1 MSVVK
6 SRALRVLLAGIG
18 WFFVGLAFVGVFLP
32 IIPTTGPVI
41 LAAFLFSKSSDR
53 FDHWLVNNRFFGTIV
68 ADWREGNGFTIRA
81 KFIAVAA
88 IVASFTIT
96 TVWVL
101 NGVYVR
107 AAFWMLAAAI
117 SLYVVSRPTKVAA
130 SAQSLGSDKAAA

>member
-6 SRALRVLLAGIG
+6 SRALRVLLAGTG
-18 WFFVGLAFVGVFLP
+18 WFFVGLAFVGVFVP
-32 IIPTTGPVI
+32 IVPTTGPVI
-41 LAAFLFSKSSDR
+41 FAAFLFSKSSER
-53 FDHWLVNNRFFGTIV
+53 FDHWLVNNRFFGVIV
-68 ADWREGNGFTIRA
+68 ADWREGNGFTVRA
-81 KFIAVAA
+81 KLIAIAA

-117 SLYVVSRPTKVAA
+117 SLYVVTRPTKVAA
-130 SAQSLGSDKAAA
+130 SAPGLGSDKAAA